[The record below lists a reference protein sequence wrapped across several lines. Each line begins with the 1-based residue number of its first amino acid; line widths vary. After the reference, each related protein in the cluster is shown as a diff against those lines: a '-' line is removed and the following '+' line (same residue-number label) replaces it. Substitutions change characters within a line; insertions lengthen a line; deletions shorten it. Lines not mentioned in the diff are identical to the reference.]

1 MKNGILALVLVCLA
15 VPVIAAAQEAPA
27 MKVEEMVFCT
37 AVQNRAPSGADT
49 AFASTVENV
58 SCFVKVAGG
67 ADTTSITHVWY
78 FKDKKMGSVEL
89 AVKARTWRT
98 WSSKKILPDQQGMW
112 RVDVLGPKGDVL
124 KSGTFVIKP

>member
-15 VPVIAAAQEAPA
+15 VPAVAAAQETPA
-27 MKVEEMVFCT
+27 MKVDEMVFCT

-58 SCFVKVAGG
+58 CCFVKVSGG
-67 ADTTSITHVWY
+67 ADTTSITQVWY
-78 FKDKKMGSVEL
+78 FKDKKLASVEL

-98 WSSKKILPDQQGMW
+98 WSSKKILPGQQGAW

>member
-15 VPVIAAAQEAPA
+15 VPAVAAAQETPA

-37 AVQNRAPSGADT
+37 AMQDRAPSGADT

-58 SCFVKVAGG
+58 FCFVRVAGG

-78 FKDKKMGSVEL
+78 FKDAKVGSVEL
-89 AVKARTWRT
+89 AVKGRTWRT
-98 WSSKKILPDQQGMW
+98 WSSKKILSDQQGTW